1 MSKLLRTTL
10 LAAAIAWLPLTA
22 ERAAAGTF
30 DIDPVHSGIA
40 FFIDHLGNI
49 YPSGFLPAPRGNI
62 GSSDLATVYRT
73 DEMFVRLR
81 DANALSG
88 KRGRCQ
94 FREISGCSRS
104 RLCRDRSRD
113 GIRSAVRVRPWPA
126 IEPPVAH
133 I

>member
-1 MSKLLRTTL
+1 MASVHGGSETTSTARRHQLR
-10 LAAAIAWLPLTA
+10 AP
-22 ERAAAGTF
+22 RSVNGGNGF
-30 DIDPVHSGIA
+30 V
-40 FFIDHLGNI
+40 FIDHLGNI
-49 YPSGFLPAPRGNI
+49 CPSGFLPAPRGNI

-94 FREISGCSRS
+94 FREICGCSRS
-104 RLCRDRSRD
+104 RRCRDRSRD